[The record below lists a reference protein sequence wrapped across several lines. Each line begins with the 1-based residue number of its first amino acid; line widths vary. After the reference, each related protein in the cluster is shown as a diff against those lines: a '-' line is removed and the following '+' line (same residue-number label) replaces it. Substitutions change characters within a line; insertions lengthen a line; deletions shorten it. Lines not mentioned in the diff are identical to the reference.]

1 MSPPRL
7 TAIRTP
13 SLVELAHDQIL
24 EKITDGGYQDGDRI
38 VIDDVAEQLG
48 ISRIPVREA
57 LARLHAEHL
66 LEYERNKGYRVTPKA
81 DYAMLFHA
89 RLVIEPSAIRYCRG
103 QVTPAQIAELRAI
116 NELISKLSTGKKFRQ
131 YVDFLRLN
139 DRFHTAIVGLCGN
152 RLIIEAYKSIGYGPQ
167 FARHSHGR
175 GVPDLNDNVAEHEA
189 IIDALEKRDP
199 STAAAAAAR
208 HIEAGLRRF
217 ETYGS
222 GRTAAGRG

>member
-7 TAIRTP
+7 TMVRTS

-24 EKITDGGYQDGDRI
+24 EKITNGGYHDGDRI

-81 DYAMLFHA
+81 DYAMLFQA
-89 RLVIEPSAIRYCRG
+89 RMVIEPSAIRYCGNR
-103 QVTPAQIAELRAI
+103 VKAAQIAELRAI
-116 NELISKLSTGKKFRQ
+116 NERISRLSTGKKFRQ
-131 YVDFLRLN
+131 YVDFLQLN
-139 DRFHTAIVGLCGN
+139 DRFHMAIVGLCGN
-152 RLIIEAYKSIGYGPQ
+152 RLITEAYKSLSYGPQ

-175 GVPDLNDNVAEHEA
+175 GIPDLVDNVAEHEA
-189 IIDALEKRDP
+189 IVAALEKRDL
-199 STAAAAAAR
+199 SAAVVAAER

-217 ETYGS
+217 ESYN
-222 GRTAAGRG
+222 AGRVAGGRG